1 MADSVKSLEDHFTK
15 LGEAHKDL
23 GEGVLDKEEL
33 RSRGKFPQFQWPH
46 DLL

>member
-1 MADSVKSLEDHFTK
+1 MNECMLLSDSVDSLEEHFAK

-33 RSRGKFPQFQWPH
+33 RQRG
-46 DLL
+46 DSV